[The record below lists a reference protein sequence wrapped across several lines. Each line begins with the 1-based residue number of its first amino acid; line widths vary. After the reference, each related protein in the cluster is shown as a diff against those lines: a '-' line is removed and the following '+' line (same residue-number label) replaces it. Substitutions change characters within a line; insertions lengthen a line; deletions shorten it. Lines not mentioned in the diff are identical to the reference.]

1 MKVLGKVDKHSGIP
15 SYLQIMN
22 LVRKAVLSG
31 RLSKGDKLPPVRKL
45 RKIFE
50 VNVNTVS
57 KALER
62 LRREGVVTVRHG
74 VGYFISDSEDFDTEI
89 KPAVFSL
96 VKEARRKTINLHTL
110 QLLIEEAWN
119 ETSSDKSVSFQRD

>member
-1 MKVLGKVDKHSGIP
+1 MTILGRVDKHSGIP

-31 RLSKGDKLPPVRKL
+31 RLSKGDKLPPVRELKE
-45 RKIFE
+45 IFE

-62 LRREGVVTVRHG
+62 LQREGFLTARHG
-74 VGYFISDSEDFDTEI
+74 VGYFISDSENFDTKI

-96 VKEARRKTINLHTL
+96 VKEARKKTINLHTL